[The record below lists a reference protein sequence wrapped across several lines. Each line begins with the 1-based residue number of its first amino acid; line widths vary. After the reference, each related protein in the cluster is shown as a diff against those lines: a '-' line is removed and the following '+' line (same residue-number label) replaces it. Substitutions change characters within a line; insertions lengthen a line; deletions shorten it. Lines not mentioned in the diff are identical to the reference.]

1 VLTRRAIKPDHPQ
14 ADNGH
19 VPCTEPTNWV
29 AALLGQSRHPLWRRL
44 DQWRRRDSVL
54 LVGAFALIEYLL
66 IGIIIFGGLSIF
78 GDLGVALISV
88 PLGALLLAEATVA
101 VRPTQ
106 QRLAR
111 ADFLVVVTSGIFFAC
126 GLVGAIA
133 VAIDAA

>member
-1 VLTRRAIKPDHPQ
+1 M
-14 ADNGH
+14 
-19 VPCTEPTNWV
+19 
-29 AALLGQSRHPLWRRL
+29 
-44 DQWRRRDSVL
+44 
-54 LVGAFALIEYLL
+54 LVGVFALIEYLL

-106 QRLAR
+106 QRLTR
-111 ADFLVVVTSGIFFAC
+111 ADFLVVATSGIFFAC

-133 VAIDAA
+133 VAIDTA